1 MGKRTLL
8 IGFSA
13 LVLSLASF
21 AGTPDNMLIWLKNGE
36 QRAFDINQVDSV
48 TFGVTQQ
55 QEYQPLTENTMPPTF
70 AAPNPL
76 ELSEQELAY
85 VKSTNE
91 FGKKCYSI
99 LRNTKDA
106 GGEPMAL
113 HFFSPISL
121 NIALGFCANGATNV
135 GIKEITDALGFHSE
149 NALEDM
155 NDFFQKIYLSLN
167 SEVDSVTVRTANA
180 LWLNERSIA
189 NMDFVETARE
199 KYYATVR
206 NLDFMKDPGGSKD
219 TIDHWAALMTNDCIK
234 NLGIKIDGYTRL
246 VINNACY
253 FKGDWVTKFTPLAKM
268 EFHGV
273 KGDSDSTDFMAIEQE
288 SLEYSE
294 NDYYQAIK
302 LDYGTKANKPS
313 SSGWSQPSASNPS
326 AYSMVV
332 VLPKSGHDLDEV
344 LPTLQWDSIPF
355 QYMKGDLYMPKFKAK
370 GGYPLKL
377 VLKELNIEDMFKT
390 GHYPNV
396 VLEENVHIDQVQQDY
411 FINVDEEG
419 TEAAAVTSIVGA
431 GGAVMSSFF
440 MNCNRPFAFAIR
452 ENTTGLL
459 LFMGEY
465 NAVPKSG
472 EN

>member
-1 MGKRTLL
+1 MKKKALL
-8 IGFSA
+8 IGIAA
-13 LVLSLASF
+13 LATSLASF
-21 AGTPDNMLIWLKNGE
+21 AGTPDNMQVWLKNGE
-36 QRAFDINQVDSV
+36 HSVFDISQVDSV

-55 QEYQPLTENTMPPTF
+55 QEYQPLTENIMPPTF

-91 FGKKCYSI
+91 FGKKCYNI
-99 LRNTKDA
+99 LRTTQDA
-106 GGEPMAL
+106 DGNPMAVY
-113 HFFSPISL
+113 FFSPISL
-121 NIALGFCANGATNV
+121 NIALGFCANGATND

-167 SEVDSVTVRTANA
+167 SGVDSVTVRTANA
-180 LWLNERSIA
+180 LWLNERSTA

-206 NLDFMKDPGGSKD
+206 NLDFAGDPLGSKD

-234 NLGIKIDGYTRL
+234 NLGINIDKYTRL

-253 FKGDWVTKFTPLAKM
+253 FKGDWVTKFTPLARM

-302 LDYGTKANKPS
+302 LDYGTEANKPS

-326 AYSMVV
+326 TYSMAV

-370 GGYPLKL
+370 SGYPLKL
-377 VLKELNIEDMFKT
+377 VLKELNIEDMFKS

-396 VLEENVHIDQVQQDY
+396 VLGENVFIDQVQQDY

-431 GGAVMSSFF
+431 GGAVMTSFF

-465 NAVPKSG
+465 NSVPKA

>member
-1 MGKRTLL
+1 MKRRTLL

-21 AGTPDNMLIWLKNGE
+21 AGTPDNMQVWLKNGE
-36 QRAFDINQVDSV
+36 QRVFDINQVDSV

-106 GGEPMAL
+106 DGEPMAL

-121 NIALGFCANGATNV
+121 NIALGFCANGATND

-180 LWLNERSIA
+180 LWLNERSTA

-234 NLGIKIDGYTRL
+234 NLGINIDEYTRL

-431 GGAVMSSFF
+431 GGAVMTSFF

>member
-1 MGKRTLL
+1 
-8 IGFSA
+8 
-13 LVLSLASF
+13 
-21 AGTPDNMLIWLKNGE
+21 
-36 QRAFDINQVDSV
+36 
-48 TFGVTQQ
+48 
-55 QEYQPLTENTMPPTF
+55 
-70 AAPNPL
+70 
-76 ELSEQELAY
+76 
-85 VKSTNE
+85 
-91 FGKKCYSI
+91 
-99 LRNTKDA
+99 
-106 GGEPMAL
+106 
-113 HFFSPISL
+113 
-121 NIALGFCANGATNV
+121 
-135 GIKEITDALGFHSE
+135 
-149 NALEDM
+149 
-155 NDFFQKIYLSLN
+155 
-167 SEVDSVTVRTANA
+167 
-180 LWLNERSIA
+180 
-189 NMDFVETARE
+189 MDFVETARE

-234 NLGIKIDGYTRL
+234 NLGINIDEYTRL

-253 FKGDWVTKFTPLAKM
+253 FKGDWVTKFTTLARM

-302 LDYGTKANKPS
+302 LDYGTEANKPS

-355 QYMKGDLYMPKFKAK
+355 RYMKGDLYMPKFKAK
-370 GGYPLKL
+370 GGYPLKR

-396 VLEENVHIDQVQQDY
+396 ILGVKDVFIDQVQQDY

-431 GGAVMSSFF
+431 GGAVMTSFF